1 MSLLAPRLSIRRN
14 PADYSQMPQEDLLR
28 ALVKA
33 AAKYKDAIQ
42 KSGHALRRLDNADP
56 ENAPAARKTYEGLL
70 PAQARAMKAFE
81 QTALAARRIPAETI
95 EQYYRSGQL
104 DVTSTSPS
112 EDEIRAMRL
121 RHHYDV
127 PRTRWTPVETGTPE
141 ISLLQTGSPRE
152 GLAGVIEIETR
163 RPVMSGAVLLTVG
176 TLYWKEGMGAK
187 MRDAV
192 DAVKELR
199 GGRGG
204 YADSDIFPML
214 QGRGPVNA
222 YAKNFDDVESAKLA
236 YEVYVPIYK
245 RVLSGD

>member
-1 MSLLAPRLSIRRN
+1 
-14 PADYSQMPQEDLLR
+14 
-28 ALVKA
+28 
-33 AAKYKDAIQ
+33 
-42 KSGHALRRLDNADP
+42 
-56 ENAPAARKTYEGLL
+56 
-70 PAQARAMKAFE
+70 
-81 QTALAARRIPAETI
+81 
-95 EQYYRSGQL
+95 
-104 DVTSTSPS
+104 
-112 EDEIRAMRL
+112 
-121 RHHYDV
+121 
-127 PRTRWTPVETGTPE
+127 
-141 ISLLQTGSPRE
+141 
-152 GLAGVIEIETR
+152 
-163 RPVMSGAVLLTVG
+163 MSGAVLLTVG